1 MKSPIPFLALS
12 LVLLLAGCE
21 TTSQSSSSSSNT
33 QNNSSSTTQNTPSSP
48 SESSTQSQS
57 AESEPESQQASQA
70 SSASA
75 AQAEE
80 AEEQA
85 AEEQAS
91 AEQASEQQA
100 ASAAQAGQPPSGEEG
115 EPAAAAAAGGAMS
128 DEEEISALDDQL
140 NASFAVF
147 EGMMGEARA
156 SGGGELAADGEDAGG
171 AAGGT
176 AGGGAGAGAGG
187 PLYEE
192 GDLAGEPEAGS
203 PSGSGTDEQ
212 QGSGWGDGN
221 DGSRGTVTT
230 SYGKDGGINSTLPGG
245 AIPDNIP
252 NGSDDDVVA
261 RQIREAAM
269 NEKDPALREKLWEEY
284 RKYKQGQ

>member
-1 MKSPIPFLALS
+1 MKSPIPFLTLS

-48 SESSTQSQS
+48 SESSTESQS
-57 AESEPESQQASQA
+57 AESKPESQQASQA

-80 AEEQA
+80 TEEQA
-85 AEEQAS
+85 AE
-91 AEQASEQQA
+91 EQASEQQA
-100 ASAAQAGQPPSGEEG
+100 ASAAQVGQPPSGEEG
-115 EPAAAAAAGGAMS
+115 EPAAATAAGGVMS
-128 DEEEISALDDQL
+128 DEEEISALDNQL

-192 GDLAGEPEAGS
+192 GDLAGEPVAGL
-203 PSGSGTDEQ
+203 PGGSGTDEQ